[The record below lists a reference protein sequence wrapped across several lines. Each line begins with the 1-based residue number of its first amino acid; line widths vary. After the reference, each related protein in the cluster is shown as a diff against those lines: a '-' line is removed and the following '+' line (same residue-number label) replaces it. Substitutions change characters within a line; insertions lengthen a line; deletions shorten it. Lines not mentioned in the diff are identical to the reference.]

1 MSAAVA
7 VGVLVA
13 GGAYLVLQRGLLR
26 VVLGFVLL
34 GHAIVVLV
42 LAAGGD
48 GRGFP
53 LPGNGAGAP
62 ADPLPQA
69 FVLTAVVIAFA
80 VTVYLLGL
88 LRAGSTEPGPDDDD
102 ARGPG

>member
-1 MSAAVA
+1 VTAAVA
-7 VGVLVA
+7 VGLLVA
-13 GGAYLVLQRGLLR
+13 GGSYLVLQRGLLR

-34 GHAIVVLV
+34 GHAMVVLV

-48 GRGFP
+48 RGGFA
-53 LPGNGAGAP
+53 LPGNGAGES

-88 LRAGSTEPGPDDDD
+88 LRAGPDDPADDDD
-102 ARGPG
+102 ARGPS